1 MGPRPRRAHWLL
13 AATVAAFLLAGCTAA
28 PRRDGVAP
36 VDPAARRAALMAVD
50 SWEARGRMA
59 LKAPGAGGQGSFT
72 WQQAGDRTVLRV
84 AGPFGSGAYE
94 VRVEPARLTV
104 LSARG
109 EVAADYTG
117 PDAAERFLTAQLGWS
132 LPVANARYWLL
143 GLAGP
148 GSVATETADA
158 RGLPAGLVQD
168 GWAVAWQDYVPE
180 GAVELPRK
188 LVLTAPDRRLR
199 LVIDEWQLGRRDF

>member
-1 MGPRPRRAHWLL
+1 MPA
-13 AATVAAFLLAGCTAA
+13 VAVAVCLVAGCTAP
-28 PRRDGVAP
+28 PRRDGAAP
-36 VDPAARRAALMAVD
+36 VDPAARRAALVAVD
-50 SWEARGRMA
+50 TWEARGRMA

-72 WQQAGDRTVLRV
+72 WQQAGERTVLRV

-94 VRVEPARLTV
+94 VHVEPTRLTV

-117 PDAAERFLTAQLGWS
+117 PEAAERFLEAQLGWA

-143 GLAGP
+143 GLPGP
-148 GSVATETADA
+148 GSIATETADG

-168 GWAVAWQDYVPE
+168 GWSIAYQDYVPE

-188 LVLTAPDRRLR
+188 VVLTAPDRRLR
-199 LVIDEWQLGRRDF
+199 LVIDEWQLGPRDF